1 MVKTE
6 PSYTVGGDINQY
18 SHCGG
23 QYGGSHSWAYIWGK
37 KKSLKRHMHPNVYSS
52 IVYNSQDM
60 VATEMSINKGMD
72 KENVVH
78 T

>member
-1 MVKTE
+1 ME
-6 PSYTVGGDINQY
+6 LPYDPAISFLAIYL
-18 SHCGG
+18 
-23 QYGGSHSWAYIWGK
+23 GK

-60 VATEMSINKGMD
+60 EATEMSINKGMD
-72 KENVVH
+72 KENVVY